1 MNLATIDAPVEGS
14 ENKQDSFE
22 KYFKNTD
29 LFELF

>member
-1 MNLATIDAPVEGS
+1 MNLATIDADNSQQET
-14 ENKQDSFE
+14 FE